1 MSTFNILTVKEV
13 RKETP
18 HAVSIS
24 FEIPD
29 TLKEAYTFIAGQYV
43 TVKHIYNGS
52 EIRRS
57 YSISSSPKSGE
68 LRIVVKAI
76 ENGAFSTFAT
86 NELKAGT
93 TLEIGTPEGKFIFEP
108 KENVQHNYCGVA
120 AGSGITPI
128 ISIANSVLE
137 SEPKS
142 TFILIYGNKNP
153 EETIFHQALHDLQQK
168 YVGRFF
174 VHYTFTKVHPE
185 GSLFGRIERSTL
197 NFVLKNKHAE
207 KEFKAYYLCGPEDM
221 INLVTDVLKGNNV
234 NEKNIHFELFTPS
247 TDGGKKID
255 ADGMAKITVLVDDE
269 ETTFEMSKKLDILDA
284 ALKQG
289 IDAPYSC
296 QGGICSSCM
305 CRIVKGSAEMRKN
318 SILSD
323 EEIAEGL
330 ILSCQAIVTSD
341 EIYID
346 FDDV

>member
-1 MSTFNILTVKEV
+1 MSTFNLLTVKEV
-13 RKETP
+13 RNETP
-18 HAVSIS
+18 TAVSIS

-29 TLKEAYTFIAGQYV
+29 TLKDAYKFIAGQYV
-43 TVKHIYNGS
+43 TVKYIFNGN

-68 LRIVVKAI
+68 FRIVVKAI

-86 NELKAGT
+86 TVLKAGDQ
-93 TLEIGTPEGKFIFEP
+93 LEVGTPEGKFIFEP
-108 KENVQHNYCGVA
+108 KENNQHNYCGIA

-142 TFILIYGNKNP
+142 SFVLIYGNKSP
-153 EETIFHQALHDLQQK
+153 EFTIFHQAIHDLQQK

-174 VHYTFTKVHPE
+174 VHYNFTNAHPE
-185 GSLFGRIERSTL
+185 GSLFGRIDRATM

-207 KEFKAYYLCGPEDM
+207 KEFEAFYICGPEEM
-221 INLVTDVLKGNNV
+221 INLTSEVLKGNNV
-234 NEKNIHFELFTPS
+234 AEKKIHFELFTPS
-247 TDGGKKID
+247 TDGGKDIK
-255 ADGMAKITVLVDDE
+255 ADGTAKITILVDDE
-269 ETTFEMSKKLDILDA
+269 ETTFEMSKKMDILEA

-305 CRIVKGSAEMRKN
+305 CKIVKGTAEMKKN
-318 SILSD
+318 SILTN

-341 EIYID
+341 EIYVD